1 MLQSRTPSTAPGHG
15 APPTAVRRPPLSTP
29 CWRCWPPWPWCSPP
43 RSPPPHRLGRRS
55 PDKLP
60 ITVTNDT
67 GRSGLHL
74 YVLGVD
80 LTTGKL
86 GYVNADGAFTPWSLP
101 GGPVP
106 VDAPDASI
114 PGPADG
120 ASVTVDVPRNI
131 SGRVYFSFGSKLNF
145 GLVDAGLVQPAPW
158 NPSDDN
164 ADILFD
170 WSEFTFNDYGLWLN
184 STQVDQFAVPH
195 TVSVTGDDGSTS
207 TTGALVDGGRQKIID
222 AVEQTE
228 GFEKTVVRGDDGE
241 VLRVLSP
248 GKATG
253 VDAMSATYL
262 DDYIDEAWSAYAD
275 EKLTVVPFAHEPE
288 TKFFGT
294 TTGTNLVFT
303 NTAGEQVATLRQAHH
318 GQRVGLRRSAG
329 RAERPRRGSD
339 LPDPVRRPAPRHPG
353 GVQPG
358 AGDRRRGVL
367 PAGPDQPLL
376 RDRAREHEGR
386 QGVRLRLRRRHR
398 PGVAGAQRRA
408 GEGLDHAGLAR
419 VMPAPG
425 TSGVR
430 RLTHGWRERSGVPG
444 S

>member
-1 MLQSRTPSTAPGHG
+1 MLLSRTPTH
-15 APPTAVRRPPLSTP
+15 R
-29 CWRCWPPWPWCSPP
+29 
-43 RSPPPHRLGRRS
+43 RLGTALLAMLSALALVLAAAITTAEPARAAV

-60 ITVTNDT
+60 ITVSNDT

-86 GYVNADGAFTPWSLP
+86 GYVDADGVFTPWSLP

-131 SGRVYFSFGSKLNF
+131 SGRVYFSFASKLNF

-170 WSEFTFNDYGLWLN
+170 WSEFTFNGYGLWLN

-207 TTGALVDGGRQKIID
+207 STGALVDGGRQKIID
-222 AVEQTE
+222 AVEQTD
-228 GFEKTVVRGDDGE
+228 GFEKTVIRGGDGE

-262 DDYIDEAWSAYAD
+262 DDYIDEAWSAY
-275 EKLTVVPFAHEPE
+275 ETKKLTVVPFAHEPQ
-288 TKFFGT
+288 TQFFGT
-294 TTGTNLVFT
+294 TSGNDLVFT
-303 NTAGEQVATLRQAHH
+303 NTAGEQVASFGSPPQPTCGTATVRWPHPTTTSW
-318 GQRVGLRRSAG
+318 GRSLGPSAPPCTAAPWET
-329 RAERPRRGSD
+329 RARNRSPT
-339 LPDPVRRPAPRHPG
+339 
-353 GVQPG
+353 
-358 AGDRRRGVL
+358 
-367 PAGPDQPLL
+367 PAGS
-376 RDRAREHEGR
+376 
-386 QGVRLRLRRRHR
+386 
-398 PGVAGAQRRA
+398 
-408 GEGLDHAGLAR
+408 
-419 VMPAPG
+419 
-425 TSGVR
+425 TSG
-430 RLTHGWRERSGVPG
+430 T
-444 S
+444 

>member
-1 MLQSRTPSTAPGHG
+1 MLQSRT
-15 APPTAVRRPPLSTP
+15 LSTP
-29 CWRCWPPWPWCSPP
+29 RHGSP
-43 RSPPPHRLGRRS
+43 SSVGRAGTTLLAVLAALALVLTAAVGTTATARAAV
-55 PDKLP
+55 PDRLP

-67 GRSGLHL
+67 GLSGLHL

-86 GYVNADGAFTPWSLP
+86 GYVSADGVFTPWSLP

-120 ASVTVDVPRNI
+120 ASTTVEVPRNI
-131 SGRVYFSFGSKLNF
+131 SGRVYFSFAAKLDF

-170 WSEFTFNDYGLWLN
+170 WSEFTFNDHGLWLN

-222 AVEQTE
+222 SVEQTE
-228 GFEKTVVRGDDGE
+228 GFEKTVVRDDDGQ

-253 VDAMSATYL
+253 VAAMSASYL
-262 DDYIDEAWSAYAD
+262 DDYIDEAWSSYTD
-275 EKLTVVPFAHEPE
+275 EQLTVVPFAHEPE

-294 TTGTNLVFT
+294 TSGTNLVFT
-303 NTAGEQVATLRQAHH
+303 NTKGEQVASFPKPTTANVWDCDGALSAPNDHVVGPISRTLCAALHRGTLGESSQEP
-318 GQRVGLRRSAG
+318 VTDAG
-329 RAERPRRGSD
+329 RFYQRDLTNHYAAIVHANMKDGKAYGFAFDDVTGQESLVHSGGPVKASITLGS
-339 LPDPVRRPAPRHPG
+339 L
-353 GVQPG
+353 
-358 AGDRRRGVL
+358 
-367 PAGPDQPLL
+367 
-376 RDRAREHEGR
+376 E
-386 QGVRLRLRRRHR
+386 
-398 PGVAGAQRRA
+398 
-408 GEGLDHAGLAR
+408 
-419 VMPAPG
+419 
-425 TSGVR
+425 
-430 RLTHGWRERSGVPG
+430 
-444 S
+444 

>member
-1 MLQSRTPSTAPGHG
+1 MLQSRTLSTPLVHA
-15 APPTAVRRPPLSTP
+15 APPSVRRPLTALLAVLAALALVLTAAVSTAAP
-29 CWRCWPPWPWCSPP
+29 ARAAVPES
-43 RSPPPHRLGRRS
+43 
-55 PDKLP
+55 LP

-80 LTTGKL
+80 LTTDEL
-86 GYVNADGAFTPWSLP
+86 GYVDAEGGFTPWSLP

-114 PGPADG
+114 PGPAVG

-158 NPSDDN
+158 NPTDDN

-170 WSEFTFNDYGLWLN
+170 WSEFTFNEYGLWLN

-195 TVSVTGDDGSTS
+195 TVSVTGADGTTS

-228 GFEKTVVRGDDGE
+228 GFEKTVVRGDDGQ

-262 DDYIDEAWSAYAD
+262 DDYIDEAWSAYED

-294 TTGTNLVFT
+294 TSGTNLVFT
-303 NTAGEQVATLRQAHH
+303 NTAGEQVASFAKPTTANVWDCDGALAAPNDHVVGPISRTLCAALH
-318 GQRVGLRRSAG
+318 
-329 RAERPRRGSD
+329 RGTLGESSQE
-339 LPDPVRRPAPRHPG
+339 PVT
-353 GVQPG
+353 
-358 AGDRRRGVL
+358 D
-367 PAGPDQPLL
+367 
-376 RDRAREHEGR
+376 
-386 QGVRLRLRRRHR
+386 
-398 PGVAGAQRRA
+398 AGAFYQRDLTNHYSA
-408 GEGLDHAGLAR
+408 IVHANMKDGKAYGFAFDDVTGQESL
-419 VMPAPG
+419 VH
-425 TSGVR
+425 SGGPVKASIT
-430 RLTHGWRERSGVPG
+430 LG
-444 S
+444 SLE

>member
-1 MLQSRTPSTAPGHG
+1 MLQSRTPSTAPGQG
-15 APPTAVRRPPLSTP
+15 SPPTAGPV
-29 CWRCWPPWPWCSPP
+29 
-43 RSPPPHRLGRRS
+43 GRRLTTALS
-55 PDKLP
+55 AVLFALALVLTAAITTVAPARAAVPDKLP

-131 SGRVYFSFGSKLNF
+131 SGRVYFSFGSTLNF

-170 WSEFTFNDYGLWLN
+170 WSEFTFNDHGLWLN

-195 TVSVTGDDGSTS
+195 TVAVTGDDGTTS

-253 VDAMSATYL
+253 VDAMSRTYL

-275 EKLTVVPFAHEPE
+275 QKLTVVPFAHEPE

-294 TTGTNLVFT
+294 TTGNDLVFT
-303 NTAGEQVATLRQAHH
+303 DTAGEQVARFAKPTTANVWDCDGALAAPNDHVVGPISRTLCAALHRGTLGESSQEPVNDAGKFYQRDLTNHYSAIVH
-318 GQRVGLRRSAG
+318 ANMRDGKAYGFAFDDVTGQESLVHSGGPVKASITL
-329 RAERPRRGSD
+329 GS
-339 LPDPVRRPAPRHPG
+339 L
-353 GVQPG
+353 
-358 AGDRRRGVL
+358 
-367 PAGPDQPLL
+367 
-376 RDRAREHEGR
+376 E
-386 QGVRLRLRRRHR
+386 
-398 PGVAGAQRRA
+398 
-408 GEGLDHAGLAR
+408 
-419 VMPAPG
+419 
-425 TSGVR
+425 
-430 RLTHGWRERSGVPG
+430 
-444 S
+444 

>member
-1 MLQSRTPSTAPGHG
+1 MLHP
-15 APPTAVRRPPLSTP
+15 AVRRPGTALLAVLAALALVLTAAISTAAP
-29 CWRCWPPWPWCSPP
+29 ARAAV
-43 RSPPPHRLGRRS
+43 

-101 GGPVP
+101 GRPVP

-170 WSEFTFNDYGLWLN
+170 WSEFTFNDDGLWLN

-262 DDYIDEAWSAYAD
+262 DDYIDEAWSAYRT
-275 EKLTVVPFAHEPE
+275 KQLTVVPFAHEPE
-288 TKFFGT
+288 TQFFGT
-294 TTGTNLVFT
+294 TTGTT
-303 NTAGEQVATLRQAHH
+303 WCSRTPRASRSPPSPSPPRPTCGTATGPWPHPTTTSWD
-318 GQRVGLRRSAG
+318 RSPG
-329 RAERPRRGSD
+329 PC
-339 LPDPVRRPAPRHPG
+339 APPCTAA
-353 GVQPG
+353 PWES
-358 AGDRRRGVL
+358 
-367 PAGPDQPLL
+367 
-376 RDRAREHEGR
+376 RARSR
-386 QGVRLRLRRRHR
+386 
-398 PGVAGAQRRA
+398 
-408 GEGLDHAGLAR
+408 
-419 VMPAPG
+419 
-425 TSGVR
+425 
-430 RLTHGWRERSGVPG
+430 
-444 S
+444 

>member
-1 MLQSRTPSTAPGHG
+1 MLQSRTPSTHHGHG
-15 APPTAVRRPPLSTP
+15 APPSVRRSVTALLAVLAALALVFTAAISTAAP
-29 CWRCWPPWPWCSPP
+29 ARAAV
-43 RSPPPHRLGRRS
+43 

-86 GYVNADGAFTPWSLP
+86 GWVNADGAFTQWSLP

-158 NPSDDN
+158 NPNDDN

-222 AVEQTE
+222 AVEKTQ
-228 GFEKTVVRGDDGE
+228 GFEDAVVRGNGGE

-253 VDAMSATYL
+253 VDAMSSTYL
-262 DDYIDEAWSAYAD
+262 DDYIDEAWSAY
-275 EKLTVVPFAHEPE
+275 ETKRLTVVPFAHEPE

-294 TTGTNLVFT
+294 TTGSNLVFT
-303 NTAGEQVATLRQAHH
+303 NTAGEQVATFPKPTTANVWDCDGALAAPNDHV
-318 GQRVGLRRSAG
+318 VGPISRTLCA
-329 RAERPRRGSD
+329 ALHRGTLGDSSQE
-339 LPDPVRRPAPRHPG
+339 PVA
-353 GVQPG
+353 
-358 AGDRRRGVL
+358 D
-367 PAGPDQPLL
+367 
-376 RDRAREHEGR
+376 
-386 QGVRLRLRRRHR
+386 
-398 PGVAGAQRRA
+398 A
-408 GEGLDHAGLAR
+408 GEFYQRDLTNHYSAMVHANMRDGKAYGFAFDDVTGQESLVHSGGPVKASITLGMLD
-419 VMPAPG
+419 
-425 TSGVR
+425 
-430 RLTHGWRERSGVPG
+430 
-444 S
+444 

>member
-1 MLQSRTPSTAPGHG
+1 MPQSRTPSTVPGQG
-15 APPTAVRRPPLSTP
+15 SPLTARP
-29 CWRCWPPWPWCSPP
+29 RG
-43 RSPPPHRLGRRS
+43 RRLGTALLAVLSALALVLTAALTTAAPARAS
-55 PDKLP
+55 VPDKLP

-101 GGPVP
+101 AGPAP

-131 SGRVYFSFGSKLNF
+131 SGRVYFSFGSTLNF

-170 WSEFTFNDYGLWLN
+170 WSEFTFNDHGLWLN

-195 TVSVTGDDGSTS
+195 TVSVTGDDGTTS
-207 TTGALVDGGRQKIID
+207 TTGALVESGRQKIID
-222 AVEQTE
+222 AVEATE
-228 GFEKTVVRGDDGE
+228 GFEKTVVRGDDGQ

-275 EKLTVVPFAHEPE
+275 KKLTVVPFAHEPE
-288 TKFFGT
+288 TTFFGT
-294 TTGTNLVFT
+294 TNGNDLVFT
-303 NTAGEQVATLRQAHH
+303 NSAGEQVARFAKPTTANVWDCDGALAAPNDHVVGPLSRTLCAALHRGTLGESSQEPVSDAGTFYQRDLTNHYSAIVH
-318 GQRVGLRRSAG
+318 ANMKDGKAYGFAFDDVTGQESLVHSGGPVKASITL
-329 RAERPRRGSD
+329 GS
-339 LPDPVRRPAPRHPG
+339 L
-353 GVQPG
+353 
-358 AGDRRRGVL
+358 
-367 PAGPDQPLL
+367 
-376 RDRAREHEGR
+376 E
-386 QGVRLRLRRRHR
+386 
-398 PGVAGAQRRA
+398 
-408 GEGLDHAGLAR
+408 
-419 VMPAPG
+419 
-425 TSGVR
+425 
-430 RLTHGWRERSGVPG
+430 
-444 S
+444 